1 VNLIHS
7 KLRVLIP
14 CAMILTIFLINLAL
28 IKIIYIVFFLVLVVF
43 INLFC
48 LSFKEKKKENN
59 YNNLDIY
66 ISSKKAYY
74 DCLERITSKN

>member
-1 VNLIHS
+1 MNLIHS

-43 INLFC
+43 IKLFC

-66 ISSKKAYY
+66 SSSKKAYY

>member
-1 VNLIHS
+1 
-7 KLRVLIP
+7 
-14 CAMILTIFLINLAL
+14 MILTIFLINLAL

>member
-1 VNLIHS
+1 MNLIHS

>member
-1 VNLIHS
+1 MNLIHS
-7 KLRVLIP
+7 KLCVLIP

>member
-48 LSFKEKKKENN
+48 LAHKKKKKENN

-66 ISSKKAYY
+66 ISSKKAYH

>member
-1 VNLIHS
+1 MNLIHS

-66 ISSKKAYY
+66 ISSKKAFH
-74 DCLERITSKN
+74 DCMERITSKN